1 MSFDTCKENI
11 GKINMLSHK
20 EIYKHEKSEHKYHT
34 LGYDAM
40 QKLQQEKDK
49 PNNIKHF
56 GALITHGERGDHI
69 EKVTYLNKVD
79 PPLTPLG
86 MK

>member
-1 MSFDTCKENI
+1 MITKESSGASNMQRRIVDLSFNTCKENV

-40 QKLQQEKDK
+40 
-49 PNNIKHF
+49 
-56 GALITHGERGDHI
+56 
-69 EKVTYLNKVD
+69 
-79 PPLTPLG
+79 
-86 MK
+86 